1 MEWLLESIMCYEYVF
16 FFITYN
22 TNLRA
27 ASNYLKG
34 LQPTWFTTH
43 LLADEPIKCL

>member
-1 MEWLLESIMCYEYVF
+1 MELLLESMMSYEYVF
-16 FFITYN
+16 FFINSN

-27 ASNYLKG
+27 VGNYLRV

-43 LLADEPIKCL
+43 LLADEPIKCS